1 MPQEAIRFGT
11 DGWRGVI
18 ARDFTFANVARVAQ
32 AIAYYLKGPER
43 MELES
48 YRRWGVRPVS
58 LEQGVIIGYDTRFM
72 ARAFAEQIA
81 RILEHHKI
89 PIWLSHEPVP
99 TPALS
104 YAVIHQKAALGLM
117 VTASHNPPQYLGIK
131 IKTEL
136 GSAAPPEITQ
146 VVERLIPERIPKL
159 DASSRDAVKAHPL
172 DVKPLFL
179 HRVRELLQCDAFAEA
194 PLRVV
199 IDAMYGSARGYIA
212 SMLDELKIPHVMVRH
227 GEDPY
232 FGGRSP
238 EPVAANLT
246 PLKAVLMAE
255 RTRHR
260 DNRLLVGVVTD
271 GDGDRVAA
279 MDEEGNYVDPHRCYA
294 LLFEHLWARGWRG
307 KAVKSFTLSDM
318 ATRVAERHS
327 TPIDEVPVGFKF
339 ICEKLLT
346 EDVLIGGEES
356 GGIAIKNHIP
366 ERDGVLMALLLL
378 EIVAQHRKPLSQ
390 LIEELMEEIG
400 YHYYER
406 RDLHHLEEHIAVVQ
420 QLKAHQPELFAG
432 RQVKSIET
440 LDGIKLRF
448 DDGWLLFRASGTE
461 PLLRIY
467 CEMDSPEKVKLV
479 LDEAVRFAKGEL
491 DLWMH

>member
-18 ARDFTFANVARVAQ
+18 ARDFTFGNVARVAQ

-43 MELES
+43 SELDA
-48 YRRWGVRPVS
+48 YGRWGIQPAA
-58 LEQGVIIGYDTRFM
+58 LEQGVLIGYDTRFL
-72 ARAFAEQIA
+72 AREFAEQIA
-81 RILEHHKI
+81 RILEHHQI
-89 PIWLSHEPVP
+89 PVWLCDEPVP

-104 YAVIHQKAALGLM
+104 YAVVHQKAALGLM

-146 VVERLIPERIPKL
+146 VVERLIPQRTPKL
-159 DASSRDAVKAHPL
+159 DAFPHGERGFSAL
-172 DVKPLFL
+172 DVKKAFL
-179 HRVRELLQCDAFAEA
+179 HRLKQLIQQELLAKA

-199 IDAMYGSARGYIA
+199 VDAMYGSARGYIA
-212 SMLDELKIPHVMVRH
+212 SILDELDIPYVMVRH
-227 GEDPY
+227 GDDPY

-238 EPVAANLT
+238 EPVQANLT

-255 RTRHR
+255 RARHR
-260 DNRLLVGVVTD
+260 NDRLLVGVVTD

-279 MDEEGNYVDPHRCYA
+279 MDEQGNYVDPHRCFA

-307 KAVKSFTLSDM
+307 KAVKSVTLSDM

-327 TPIDEVPVGFKF
+327 TPIDEVPVGFKY

-356 GGIAIKNHIP
+356 GGMAIKNHIP

-378 EIVAQHRKPLSQ
+378 EIVAHHRKPLSQ
-390 LIEELMEEIG
+390 LVEELMEEIG
-400 YHYYER
+400 YHHYER
-406 RDLHHLEEHIAVVQ
+406 RDLHLEERLEVIE
-420 QLKAHQPELFAG
+420 QLKAAEPDMLAG
-432 RQVKSIET
+432 RPVRHIET

-467 CEMDSPEKVKLV
+467 CEMDSPEKVKLL
-479 LDEAVRFAKGEL
+479 LDEAERFVKGER
-491 DLWMH
+491 DLWVR